1 MKGSLRPSAVATA
14 LAVTLVVLFVLCAI
28 AEVILPAAPLSHAWI
43 GLFTT
48 SAVGSARAWFEGVVA
63 SIVLGAV
70 GGYIVAVTYNALG
83 SRMVVD
89 R

>member
-1 MKGSLRPSAVATA
+1 MTTALRPNSVAIA

-28 AEVILPAAPLSHAWI
+28 AEVVLPAAPVSHAWI

-48 SAVGSARAWFEGVVA
+48 SPVGSAREYEGILA
-63 SIVLGAV
+63 SIVLGVV
-70 GGYIVAVTYNALG
+70 GGYIFAVTYNALG
-83 SRMVVD
+83 SRMEVD

>member
-1 MKGSLRPSAVATA
+1 MTTALRPSAVAIA

-48 SAVGSARAWFEGVVA
+48 APVGSARAWVEGIMA
-63 SIVLGAV
+63 STVLGVV
-70 GGYIVAVTYNALG
+70 GGYIFAVTYNALG
-83 SRMVVD
+83 SRT
-89 R
+89 